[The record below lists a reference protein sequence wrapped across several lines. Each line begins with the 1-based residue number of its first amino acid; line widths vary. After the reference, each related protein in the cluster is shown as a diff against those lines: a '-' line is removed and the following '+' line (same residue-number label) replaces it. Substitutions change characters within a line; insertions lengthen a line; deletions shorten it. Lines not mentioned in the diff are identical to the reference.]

1 MSSSGNRKRRKVLQK
16 KTDKFLEKIVKK
28 DYSDELE
35 KVLEKKAFEENTKS
49 LLLSILYKIEAAYN
63 DYEKVKASIEGK
75 DEFIQAVINNIEK
88 NCDDIKIVK
97 LNTEES
103 KILGEKTFIVE
114 RNQKRIIC
122 YPIERKLLYCIAKIS
137 KKEKIIKSKYFVIDK
152 TLTDLINVGNNIN
165 TVEPMRDFNGYSWN
179 TITNE
184 IESINHNL
192 VYQNIRILVG
202 VKFLNN
208 WIKSKDYI
216 MDYMESFKD
225 KLEEKYGQEQ
235 QEEFV
240 KILNKLSVL
249 LAIKYNPKL
258 KSELKKEKKEVE
270 NKLEKTKDNQEFVQE
285 ITKEKRKLTMQ
296 IKQMDET
303 LNNKELL
310 QEEYEK
316 RNEFLPLQKKIFS
329 AKILS
334 KIMA

>member
-1 MSSSGNRKRRKVLQK
+1 M
-16 KTDKFLEKIVKK
+16 
-28 DYSDELE
+28 
-35 KVLEKKAFEENTKS
+35 
-49 LLLSILYKIEAAYN
+49 
-63 DYEKVKASIEGK
+63 
-75 DEFIQAVINNIEK
+75 
-88 NCDDIKIVK
+88 
-97 LNTEES
+97 
-103 KILGEKTFIVE
+103 E

-296 IKQMDET
+296 IKQMDE
-303 LNNKELL
+303 
-310 QEEYEK
+310 
-316 RNEFLPLQKKIFS
+316 R
-329 AKILS
+329 
-334 KIMA
+334 